1 MDTTQTI
8 LLAVVV
14 VLAIFLAALG
24 FQAFFALKDLRRTL
38 WRTNRLLD
46 DADQLVSEVKKPL
59 ESAGH
64 FVTALTAGAG
74 IAHILKKASQLASKK
89 LEDGKK

>member
-1 MDTTQTI
+1 MDTTQSI

-46 DADQLVSEVKKPL
+46 DADKLVSDVKKPI

-64 FVTALTAGAG
+64 VVTAITASAG
-74 IAHILKKASQLASKK
+74 IAHLLKKLSHQSTKK
-89 LEDGKK
+89 LEGGKK